1 MGLLKQVFL
10 FLADELAK
18 ASGFFSRLGL
28 LKQVMFILLMSRD
41 GGCGVK
47 KEKSTAGVS
56 VLFEG
61 VGCLRGSGGRG
72 EAEVDDKVFAGF
84 GLEGYGLGE
93 LVACT
98 VAAYGEACLG
108 KVFEEV
114 VAVGIGFG
122 GHVEAHKVDDGIF
135 DCFAG

>member
-61 VGCLRGSGGRG
+61 FCVCVDQEAGVRLKSTTRFSPALAWKVTGSGS
-72 EAEVDDKVFAGF
+72 
-84 GLEGYGLGE
+84 
-93 LVACT
+93 
-98 VAAYGEACLG
+98 
-108 KVFEEV
+108 
-114 VAVGIGFG
+114 
-122 GHVEAHKVDDGIF
+122 
-135 DCFAG
+135 